1 MLTLAYHLARN
12 NHKRRDMTDTKPIE
26 YCHLCH
32 KELEFWHTSLKKYE
46 GKKICSSCGTKVA
59 MQMLRDALAE
69 ARTQDSTPNTNNQKQ
84 DLGTKVTNLG
94 KKLTVGLTFPI
105 ILFVLG
111 TFTLPLGVIFWLLGL
126 MLFATLFV
134 KDK

>member
-1 MLTLAYHLARN
+1 MN
-12 NHKRRDMTDTKPIE
+12 DTKPVE

-46 GKKICSSCGTKVA
+46 GKKICSSCGTKIG
-59 MQMLRDALAE
+59 MQMFRDAISE
-69 ARTQDSTPNTNNQKQ
+69 ARTQSVASNGNLNKQ

-105 ILFVLG
+105 ILFVVG
-111 TFTLPLGVIFWLLGL
+111 TLTLPLGIIFWIVGLL
-126 MLFATLFV
+126 LFASLFV